1 MSARDR
7 SRSNQAEDEVH
18 DSTRPDRRRPEFRA
32 DNRLILA
39 IAFVIMCLGIL
50 IGGHLYG
57 RYLGSFVSPGLDDT
71 ISKLRAQVQREIAKG
86 SSLAAQLTTMEVKL
100 NKTQATLD
108 AIMPS
113 PNTYIIKPNQTLT
126 VGDGHLPVGMVGP
139 PGNDAIMLNVNGKQQ
154 PFAAGQTINV
164 SFDSATQCQLS
175 VQSFD
180 VFKATLVATC
190 SGPKA
195 K

>member
-1 MSARDR
+1 MHDR
-7 SRSNQAEDEVH
+7 
-18 DSTRPDRRRPEFRA
+18 TRPDRDGPENSRSRRFRA
-32 DNRLILA
+32 NDWLVIA
-39 IAFVIMCLGIL
+39 IAFVLMCLGIL

-57 RYLGSFVSPGLDDT
+57 RYLASFNSTSTDNIITELVSQGQKQRRKDD
-71 ISKLRAQVQREIAKG
+71 SLSAEITAMG
-86 SSLAAQLTTMEVKL
+86 VKL
-100 NKTQATLD
+100 QSAQATLD
-108 AIMPS
+108 SIMPS
-113 PNTYIIKPNQTLT
+113 PNTYTIKPNQTLI

-154 PFAAGQTINV
+154 PLAAGQTINV
-164 SFDSATQCQLS
+164 APDPATPCQLS

-190 SGPKA
+190 LGPKT

>member
-1 MSARDR
+1 
-7 SRSNQAEDEVH
+7 VH
-18 DSTRPDRRRPEFRA
+18 DRTRPDRDYPGNSRRFRA
-32 DNRLILA
+32 NNWLVVA
-39 IAFVIMCLGIL
+39 IAFVLMCLGIL

-57 RYLGSFVSPGLDDT
+57 RYLASFNSTSTDNIITELVSQGQKQKRVDDSLSAEIT
-71 ISKLRAQVQREIAKG
+71 AMGIKLQNA
-86 SSLAAQLTTMEVKL
+86 
-100 NKTQATLD
+100 QATLD
-108 AIMPS
+108 SIMPS
-113 PNTYIIKPNQTLT
+113 PNTYTIKPNQTLI
-126 VGDGHLPVGMVGP
+126 VGDGHLLVGMVGP

-164 SFDSATQCQLS
+164 APDSATQCRLS
-175 VQSFD
+175 LQSFD